1 MKNKPFGYR
10 WAVLFLWRE
19 TRAYLR
25 SFGKWQCALFG
36 LYSNQDEAIRGEVQC
51 RAFGMG
57 QTHYRTR
64 IVYDEQPEVD
74 SVEHLR
80 QEALKTL

>member
-25 SFGKWQCALFG
+25 GFGKWQCALFG
-36 LYSNQDEAIRGEVQC
+36 LYSNPREAEEGERQC
-51 RAFGMG
+51 RNYGMG
-57 QTHYRTR
+57 QRPFKTA
-64 IVYDEQPEVD
+64 IVFDEHPEVD
-74 SVEHLR
+74 SIAHLK
-80 QEALKTL
+80 QEALKTV